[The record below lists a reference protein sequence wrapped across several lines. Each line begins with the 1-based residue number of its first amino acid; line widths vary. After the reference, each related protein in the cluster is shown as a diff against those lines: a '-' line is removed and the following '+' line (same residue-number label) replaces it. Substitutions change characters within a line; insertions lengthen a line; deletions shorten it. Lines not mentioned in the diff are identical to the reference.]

1 VDTAELR
8 KLADKAA
15 LSSHDDWHPTLEF
28 VQTWVLALR
37 QAADELD
44 RLKAHSESWVQEF
57 IDHAC
62 QMERQRDEARAELDH
77 YKTFHEVNTAHIS
90 KLDHR
95 LARAIEVLKHYAV
108 LHGHER
114 IDDTKWAREALKE
127 LESAAKAC
135 APTTTSA
142 PESDP

>member
-1 VDTAELR
+1 MDTSELR
-8 KLADKAA
+8 RLADCDARAGEPLGK
-15 LSSHDDWHPTLEF
+15 
-28 VQTWVLALR
+28 ALR

-44 RLKAHSESWVQEF
+44 RLKAHSEAWVQEF

-95 LARAIEVLKHYAV
+95 LARAIEVLRGLDCRQPDCGDAV
-108 LHGHER
+108 CQR
-114 IDDTKWAREALKE
+114 ARDALKE
-127 LESAAKAC
+127 LESAAEAC

-142 PESDP
+142 PESNP